1 MALKSG
7 LFDPRMFEMQDK
19 ALNPTPAPAPAA
31 QPWTLEGDPL
41 YQSAL
46 QQGQAQ
52 FNTSKMNAI
61 ADIQDQATANAAQRT
76 EIDQSAATARKRLAG
91 NFAAR
96 GMAGGAQGALTA
108 AESELNAR
116 QLAARTSLSDQIAS
130 LNRSFLRNYGAIG
143 TDWRGTNVGQ
153 EYVTSAQQQALAAQL
168 ARMGVNQ

>member
-1 MALKSG
+1 MALTSG

-19 ALNPTPAPAPAA
+19 AMNPPAPAV

-41 YQSAL
+41 YQASL

-52 FNTSKMNAI
+52 FNTAKANAF
-61 ADIQDQATANAAQRT
+61 ANIQDTETANMAERT
-76 EIDQSAATARKRLAG
+76 QLDQSAAQARKRLAG

-96 GMAGGAQGALTA
+96 GMAGGAAGALTA

-116 QLAARTSLSDQIAS
+116 QLASRTSLTDQITS
-130 LNRSFLRNYGAIG
+130 LNRDFIRNYGAVG

-153 EYVTSAQQQALAAQL
+153 QYVASAQQEALAAQL